1 MDYEKYVFNRKEL
14 FNYLIMA
21 IVFELMIAKLFYG
34 KYLYAV
40 ILSPLIIVIL
50 RIKKL
55 QLKRK
60 RKEDLEAQFK
70 DMLMGMADAMSAGC
84 IFSNSIKREL

>member
-60 RKEDLEAQFK
+60 RKEDLSV
-70 DMLMGMADAMSAGC
+70 LC
-84 IFSNSIKREL
+84 

>member
-21 IVFELMIAKLFYG
+21 IVCVLMIAKLFYG

-40 ILSPLIIVIL
+40 LLSPLIIVIL

-55 QLKRK
+55 QL
-60 RKEDLEAQFK
+60 
-70 DMLMGMADAMSAGC
+70 
-84 IFSNSIKREL
+84 